1 MKRSRDLVSLL
12 VCAACGNSAASD
24 VETGSTNPSTTASST
39 TSTTSTASTST
50 TTGDGAASTT
60 GPLDGSSSEASTGAP
75 PSMCTAPVF
84 ETSTPDDGWSTENYY
99 VHNNMWN
106 SECCQTLYACSYADW
121 YVVSNQIDEAGAVKT
136 FPNVHRDYDGKR
148 IDSFPVLTSTFAA
161 TSPHVGIYNVAY
173 DIWINGIA
181 APGGAELMIWTENFN
196 QVPGGDMVASAD
208 FGGVTWQAWK
218 ADWDWTYLAL
228 VPEEPLTEGELDLLE
243 MLEWTIA
250 QGWVPADATIDQI
263 GFGVEIVSTDGNDE
277 AFVFSGFAIDDGS

>member
-1 MKRSRDLVSLL
+1 MKQAREVVLSI
-12 VCAACGNSAASD
+12 VCAACGVSEASD
-24 VETGSTNPSTTASST
+24 SET
-39 TSTTSTASTST
+39 
-50 TTGDGAASTT
+50 STT
-60 GPLDGSSSEASTGAP
+60 GPSTTITSNASTSAAGTSTGGAEASDGGTTTLTGDTSEGTTGAP
-75 PSMCTAPVF
+75 PSMCTDPVF

-136 FPNVHRDYDGKR
+136 FPNVHRDYDGQR
-148 IDSFPVLTSTFAA
+148 IDSFPMLTSTFAA

-173 DIWINGIA
+173 DIWIDGIA

-196 QVPGGDMVASAD
+196 QVPGGDMVASVEFA
-208 FGGVTWQAWK
+208 GVTWQAWK

-228 VPEEPLTEGELDLLE
+228 VPEEPLVEGELDLLE

-250 QGWVPADATIDQI
+250 QGWVRADATVDQI

-277 AFVFSGFAIDDGS
+277 AFVFTDFTIADGS

>member
-1 MKRSRDLVSLL
+1 MNRSRDLVLLL
-12 VCAACGNSAASD
+12 VCACGSSDAADSD
-24 VETGSTNPSTTASST
+24 TSSTSVGSTNTTSTNTTSTSTTSTSTSTESTDTTEST
-39 TSTTSTASTST
+39 TSTT
-50 TTGDGAASTT
+50 D
-60 GPLDGSSSEASTGAP
+60 AP
-75 PSMCTAPVF
+75 QGMCTDPMF

-99 VHNNMWN
+99 IHNNMWN
-106 SECCQTLYACSYADW
+106 SECCQTLYACSYDNW

-136 FPNVHRDYDGKR
+136 FPNVHRDYDSKR
-148 IDSFPVLTSTFAA
+148 IDSFPVLTSSFAA

-181 APGGAELMIWTENFN
+181 APGGAELMIWTDNFN

-208 FGGVTWQAWK
+208 FAGVTWQAWK

-228 VPEEPLTEGELDLLE
+228 VPEEPLTEGELDLLA

-250 QGWVPADATIDQI
+250 QGWVPADATIEQI

-277 AFVFSGFAIDDGS
+277 AFVFTNFTLDDGS